1 MSSKMTKEKCSW
13 DRGLDYEKHKKLLIA
28 KLRLKEKR
36 GVRVRRATAYLCAL
50 LFQLR
55 NGSRISEAV
64 DAVKEWAKTKKVEVT
79 VRKHRN
85 NPELRKMVV
94 PEELKEE
101 DRLDCA
107 SVLNSLETANV
118 KFYASYTFGW
128 NTHSLRYARITH
140 LAKKGVSPS
149 YSEDHAPHKRL
160 DYVLSYTQQKTADE
174 LNREID

>member
-1 MSSKMTKEKCSW
+1 M
-13 DRGLDYEKHKKLLIA
+13 
-28 KLRLKEKR
+28 
-36 GVRVRRATAYLCAL
+36 
-50 LFQLR
+50 
-55 NGSRISEAV
+55 
-64 DAVKEWAKTKKVEVT
+64 EVT

-149 YSEDHAPHKRL
+149 LIAKITHHKRL